1 MIAFVLLGLLFG
13 TCIWGQDAAQDTA
26 QAGMKALEA
35 NRFVE
40 AEGLFQKAVAAEPA
54 DFSAWFHLAMA
65 QSLQSD
71 GDKDRQATANYRKVL
86 ELKPGLYEAE
96 LNLGVLLLRQKLHK
110 EALGPLAAAVA
121 AKPDLFRPQFY
132 YAEALMESGRP
143 VEAEAAYRKAIV
155 LDPKSAHAHLG
166 LGQALLGQAKTAE
179 GAEFFFQA
187 AELDPAY
194 QPTLLQLAMVY
205 EADKNAAAAI
215 AIYKRF
221 PSDAGARERLAELLL
236 QQGKSAEAIPELEA
250 AVKASKTVANLTALA
265 NAYLQNKQ
273 PEKCEPLIGEALR
286 MEPQNAELRLL
297 YGRLLRDLKKY
308 DLAAQQFYL
317 CAKLNPQ
324 TPEPWSDLAMMLI
337 LIERYDVGLAALD
350 RLKGLEAEKPG
361 HKYLRAITLDKL
373 KQNKAAL
380 AAYQDFL
387 VSAGGKFPD
396 EEFKARQRARILE
409 REIEKR

>member
-1 MIAFVLLGLLFG
+1 VIAYLLLGLLWCGTAFG
-13 TCIWGQDAAQDTA
+13 QGDVD
-26 QAGMKALEA
+26 AGMKALEA
-35 NRFVE
+35 NRFAE
-40 AEGLFQKAVAAEPA
+40 AEEIFQKAVKAEPA

-65 QSLQSD
+65 QSLQSVA
-71 GDKDRQATANYRKVL
+71 DKDRAATANYRKVL

-110 EALGPLAAAVA
+110 EAVGPLEAAVA
-121 AKPDLFRPQFY
+121 AKPELFRPQFY

-143 VEAEAAYRKAIV
+143 VQAEAAYRKAIA

-166 LGQALLGQAKTAE
+166 LGQALLGQGKTEA
-179 GAEFFFQA
+179 GAEYFFQA
-187 AELDPAY
+187 AALDSAY

-205 EADKNAAAAI
+205 EADKNRAAAI

-236 QQGKSAEAIPELEA
+236 AEGKAGEAIPELEA

-265 NAYLQNKQ
+265 NAYLQNKE
-273 PEKCEPLIGEALR
+273 PAKCEPLLNEALR

-324 TPEPWSDLAMMLI
+324 TPEPWSDLAMMSM

-350 RLKGLEAEKPG
+350 RLKALEAEKPG

-373 KQNKAAL
+373 KQNKPAL

-387 VSAGGKFPD
+387 ASAGGKFPE
-396 EEFKARQRARILE
+396 EEFKARQRARILQQ
-409 REIEKR
+409 EINKR